1 MWHVQ
6 KATGGF
12 CQYFWTGRKS
22 GRPRPAARIDAPV
35 LTIGWVAA
43 LSAFWPIYNV
53 TVSLRRESEMKM
65 YVKSNKEFK
74 VQPKGTWTEI

>member
-6 KATGGF
+6 KAGGGRWHL
-12 CQYFWTGRKS
+12 WTGREP

-35 LTIGWVAA
+35 LTICWVAA

-53 TVSLRRESEMKM
+53 TVSLRRENEMKR
-65 YVKSNKEFK
+65 YATNKEFK
-74 VQPKGTWTEI
+74 VQPRGTWTEI